1 MSDQVYNLDFD
12 VSGGGGSLDMDVSRG
27 AGTLDLT
34 VNVGGDISAI
44 LAEKW
49 AVGKARGVPV
59 PATDI
64 TYQNNAKW
72 YTEDMARILNNARV
86 INYVVCG
93 TPAATGAKTVTV
105 DNWVLEP
112 GAWVCIRFVYTDE
125 AFVSQITLNV
135 SDTGARQIYYNG
147 SRIPSGYLNRYNTYL
162 MIYDGEVFQVV
173 GMHETGR
180 DTDVTIG
187 KNSLAYGS
195 NLQASG
201 DGSQAFG
208 SSTHAGG
215 NYSHAQGYQSV
226 AGGRAAH
233 AEGTGNNAAAHNSHA
248 EGIGNI
254 ANSQASHVSGKY
266 NVPGGL
272 NTASDW
278 ASGVT
283 YDVGSM
289 VKNDGH
295 LYHCIRKHISGRNT
309 GSFNVKEYNDAMT
322 TLYTVWEDLGT
333 GTTEYAE
340 IVGNGTSSTRSNART
355 LDWAGNERLRGDL
368 YVGCETDSSG
378 GSKVVS
384 EAALAAMSGAASGF
398 ATLDSSGHV
407 PAAQLPSYVDDVVEY
422 ASTAAFPATGETG
435 KIYVALDTGKV
446 YRWAGSTYAVISD
459 YVHPAYTARTGKPAA
474 DQTPAFGGTFVV
486 SQVESDA
493 QGHVTAMTDR
503 TVTIPSAAATAN
515 AAGLMS
521 ATDKAKLDLIS
532 EGAAAIDDT
541 AGAGDDDVTWSAD
554 KLVDE
559 AFCIETGVISSL
571 PMTITDSRI
580 TEECT
585 VEDFVP
591 DERVDLGWVTEDGK
605 LILYGSLPSGTT
617 MSSKKLRVHRVHG
630 LTSDLRTV
638 TLREVVSSSENGNYL
653 VAEAKNLI
661 PGVQY
666 SFRLYSVEDGEAT
679 YVTGVGTITHYP
691 SYNMWFQQVPRGL
704 VDGTVYK
711 VTVGPTVS
719 PQDISTSNTVTFEAA
734 DLTPEEVSS

>member
-27 AGTLDLT
+27 AGTLDVT

-72 YTEDMARILNNARV
+72 YAQEMARILNNARV
-86 INYVVCG
+86 INYVLCT
-93 TPAATGAKTVTV
+93 TPAATGEKTVSI
-105 DNWVLEP
+105 DNWVLEV
-112 GAWVCIRFVYTDE
+112 GAWVCIRFYYTDTSY
-125 AFVSQITLNV
+125 VSQLKLNV
-135 SDTGARQIYYNG
+135 SGTGAKKIYYNG
-147 SRIPSGYLNRYNTYL
+147 SQIPSGFLNKYNTYL
-162 MIYDGEVFQVV
+162 LIYDGEVFQVV
-173 GMHETGR
+173 GMHELGR
-180 DTDVTIG
+180 DDSTVG
-187 KNSLAYGS
+187 RNSLAYGS
-195 NLQASG
+195 HVQARG
-201 DGSQAFG
+201 EASQAFG
-208 SSTHAGG
+208 NQTATTA
-215 NYSHAQGYQSV
+215 NYSHAEGNQTKASGNAS
-226 AGGRAAH
+226 H
-233 AEGTGNNAAAHNSHA
+233 AEGTGSVSAANSSHA
-248 EGIGNI
+248 EGTGTV
-254 ANSQASHVSGKY
+254 AATTDGHVSGRS
-266 NVPGGL
+266 NLPGGG
-272 NTASDW
+272 AAVSC

-283 YDVGSM
+283 YPAGAL
-289 VKNDGH
+289 VKNGGH
-295 LYHCIRKHISGRNT
+295 MYLCIREHLSGQYT
-309 GSFNVKEYNDAMT
+309 GSFNVKEYGEDGT
-322 TLYTVWEDLGT
+322 TLYTVWEDLGAA

-340 IVGNGTSSTRSNART
+340 IVGNGSYNSRSNARA

-446 YRWAGSTYAVISD
+446 YRWAGTTYAVVSD

-474 DQTPAFGGTFVV
+474 DQTPAFGGTFTV

-503 TVTIPSAAATAN
+503 TVTFPSAAATAN

-532 EGAAAIDDT
+532 DGAAAIDDT

-630 LTSDLRTV
+630 LTSDQRTV
-638 TLREVVSSSENGNYL
+638 TLRQQNSNSENGNYL

-666 SFRLYSVEDGEAT
+666 SFRLYSVAGGVDT
-679 YVTGVGTITHYP
+679 YVYGIGTTTHYP
-691 SYNMWFQQVPRGL
+691 SYNMWFQQAQRGL
-704 VDGTVYK
+704 TDGTVYK

>member
-1 MSDQVYNLDFD
+1 MADQVYNLDFD
-12 VSGGGGSLDMDVSRG
+12 VSGGGGSLGMDVSRG
-27 AGTLDLT
+27 AGTLDVT

-59 PATDI
+59 PETDI
-64 TYQNNAKW
+64 TYENNAKW
-72 YTEDMARILNNARV
+72 YAQDMARIMNNVRIICYA
-86 INYVVCG
+86 VCETAG
-93 TPAATGAKTVTV
+93 NVQVKTVTV
-105 DNWVLEP
+105 DNYRLTVGSWVVVRFMNNNTVLAAKLDVSGTGARWMKYNNRTLGKADLNTRQTYLFIYDGTDYQLVGMTEIGRVSGQPIGYKSIGFGDDVEASGSFTAAFGKQTRARDQYAAALGVANHDTRGDDYDRTRSYATGDIVRVPDGYEFSDGTALMIYGEWYFQAKQAVPAGQEPVNDAGSVNTTYWKRIPKLLLTVGNGQDEDSIDELEP
-112 GAWVCIRFVYTDE
+112 GVDYPVRRNAMGLDEQGNAYFDGDVYVNSDARSTSGTRL
-125 AFVSQITLNV
+125 VSHSEL
-135 SDTGARQIYYNG
+135 DA
-147 SRIPSGYLNRYNTYL
+147 L
-162 MIYDGEVFQVV
+162 V
-173 GMHETGR
+173 G
-180 DTDVTIG
+180 
-187 KNSLAYGS
+187 
-195 NLQASG
+195 
-201 DGSQAFG
+201 
-208 SSTHAGG
+208 
-215 NYSHAQGYQSV
+215 
-226 AGGRAAH
+226 
-233 AEGTGNNAAAHNSHA
+233 HNS
-248 EGIGNI
+248 GI
-254 ANSQASHVSGKY
+254 
-266 NVPGGL
+266 
-272 NTASDW
+272 
-278 ASGVT
+278 
-283 YDVGSM
+283 
-289 VKNDGH
+289 
-295 LYHCIRKHISGRNT
+295 
-309 GSFNVKEYNDAMT
+309 
-322 TLYTVWEDLGT
+322 
-333 GTTEYAE
+333 
-340 IVGNGTSSTRSNART
+340 
-355 LDWAGNERLRGDL
+355 
-368 YVGCETDSSG
+368 
-378 GSKVVS
+378 
-384 EAALAAMSGAASGF
+384 

-407 PAAQLPSYVDDVVEY
+407 PAAQLPSYVDDVIEY
-422 ASTAAFPATGETG
+422 ADTSAFPATGETG

-446 YRWAGSTYAVISD
+446 YRWAGTTYAVISD

-474 DQTPAFGGTFVV
+474 DQTPAFGGTFIV

-503 TVTIPSAAATAN
+503 TVTFPSAAATAS

-521 ATDKAKLDLIS
+521 AADKAKLDLIS
-532 EGAAAIDDT
+532 DGAAAIDDT

-605 LILYGSLPSGTT
+605 LILYGTLPSGTT

-638 TLREVVSSSENGNYL
+638 TLRQQNSNSENGNYL

-666 SFRLYSVEDGEAT
+666 TFRLYSVAGGVDT
-679 YVTGVGTITHYP
+679 YVYGIGTTTHYP
-691 SYNMWFQQVPRGL
+691 SYNMWFQQAQRGL
-704 VDGTVYK
+704 TDGTVYK